1 MKVGDVSDLEDKLIA
16 LQNELQKLTEVRND
30 VMRRVVVAEQHYMM
44 KRKAQVQGWLS
55 GVEAVEAEKLKNCLG
70 GYCSKSCKSSYK
82 FGKEVARKLQAVIS
96 LKGEGDFKDVAETV
110 PEDPVDEMP
119 LERTIVGQQATFQKV
134 LNCLAENAI
143 IGLYGSGGVGK
154 TTLLKQ
160 INNNFCYGGHN
171 FDIVIWV
178 VVSKELK
185 LERIQEDIGKKIRLP
200 TDSWKNRSIEN
211 EARDIYNILRKKKF
225 LLLLDDMWES
235 IDLTKVGVPLSNQK
249 TESKIVFTTR
259 FEEVCGKME
268 AQKKIKVECLG
279 LEEAWR
285 LFQMKVGEDTL
296 DKLPI
301 GLKALVNLRYL
312 NLERMYSLRTIP
324 RHLISSFSMLQVL
337 RMLNCGEF
345 GGTLDKNFVFDD
357 EFLIEELFGLKRLN
371 ELSITLRTPHALE
384 RFLSSLKLKSCTHSL
399 RLRFHSEMKSLNI
412 SSLADMKH
420 LHKFSVSC
428 DGLEEF
434 EIGFAGNVQRIREA
448 HVFHALHKVYIQ
460 NCNALKD
467 MTWLLFA
474 PNLKILD
481 ILNCNKME
489 EIISA
494 AKLGE
499 VQEIPFNKLE
509 FLELHHVPELKSIYW
524 SALGF
529 QQQKKIIVYGCPKLK
544 RLPLDS
550 TSAKE
555 RKIVVKGDENWWNEL
570 EWEDQATRNAFLL
583 CFNSNRPLNSIDMG
597 GD

>member
-1 MKVGDVSDLEDKLIA
+1 M
-16 LQNELQKLTEVRND
+16 
-30 VMRRVVVAEQHYMM
+30 
-44 KRKAQVQGWLS
+44 
-55 GVEAVEAEKLKNCLG
+55 
-70 GYCSKSCKSSYK
+70 
-82 FGKEVARKLQAVIS
+82 
-96 LKGEGDFKDVAETV
+96 
-110 PEDPVDEMP
+110 
-119 LERTIVGQQATFQKV
+119 
-134 LNCLAENAI
+134 
-143 IGLYGSGGVGK
+143 
-154 TTLLKQ
+154 
-160 INNNFCYGGHN
+160 
-171 FDIVIWV
+171 
-178 VVSKELK
+178 
-185 LERIQEDIGKKIRLP
+185 
-200 TDSWKNRSIEN
+200 
-211 EARDIYNILRKKKF
+211 
-225 LLLLDDMWES
+225 
-235 IDLTKVGVPLSNQK
+235 
-249 TESKIVFTTR
+249 
-259 FEEVCGKME
+259 
-268 AQKKIKVECLG
+268 
-279 LEEAWR
+279 
-285 LFQMKVGEDTL
+285 
-296 DKLPI
+296 
-301 GLKALVNLRYL
+301 
-312 NLERMYSLRTIP
+312 
-324 RHLISSFSMLQVL
+324 
-337 RMLNCGEF
+337 
-345 GGTLDKNFVFDD
+345 
-357 EFLIEELFGLKRLN
+357 ELFGLKWLN
-371 ELSITLRTPHALE
+371 ELSITLRIPHALE

-460 NCNALKD
+460 NCNALKG
-467 MTWLLFA
+467 MAWLLFA

-481 ILNCNKME
+481 ILNCNEME

-499 VQEIPFNKLE
+499 VQEIPFNKFE

-529 QQQKKIIVYGCPKLK
+529 QHLKKIIVYGCPKLK

>member
-1 MKVGDVSDLEDKLIA
+1 MKVGYVSELEDKLIA
-16 LQNELQKLTEVRND
+16 LQNELQNLTEVRND

-55 GVEAVEAEKLKNCLG
+55 GVEAVEAEVGELQEVKSQEIEKLCLG

-211 EARDIYNILRKKKF
+211 EARDIYNILSKKKF

-296 DKLPI
+296 DSHPDISKLAKTMAKECA
-301 GLKALVNLRYL
+301 GLLLALITVGQAMTCKKTPEEWRDAIEMLTRSTA
-312 NLERMYSLRTIP
+312 E
-324 RHLISSFSMLQVL
+324 FSDYKI
-337 RMLNCGEF
+337 
-345 GGTLDKNFVFDD
+345 DKRN
-357 EFLIEELFGLKRLN
+357 LIEYWIDEGFLDEYGGSRAVNRGYTIIGDLIRACLLENEQGNCVKTHDVVRDMALWIACEIEKEKQNFLVLAGAGL
-371 ELSITLRTPHALE
+371 T
-384 RFLSSLKLKSCTHSL
+384 
-399 RLRFHSEMKSLNI
+399 
-412 SSLADMKH
+412 
-420 LHKFSVSC
+420 
-428 DGLEEF
+428 
-434 EIGFAGNVQRIREA
+434 EA
-448 HVFHALHKVYIQ
+448 PMV
-460 NCNALKD
+460 
-467 MTWLLFA
+467 
-474 PNLKILD
+474 
-481 ILNCNKME
+481 E
-489 EIISA
+489 S
-494 AKLGE
+494 
-499 VQEIPFNKLE
+499 
-509 FLELHHVPELKSIYW
+509 
-524 SALGF
+524 
-529 QQQKKIIVYGCPKLK
+529 
-544 RLPLDS
+544 
-550 TSAKE
+550 
-555 RKIVVKGDENWWNEL
+555 
-570 EWEDQATRNAFLL
+570 
-583 CFNSNRPLNSIDMG
+583 
-597 GD
+597 

>member
-1 MKVGDVSDLEDKLIA
+1 MGNICSISIPCDGILSRCIDCSVMKVGYVSELEDNLIA

-30 VMRRVVVAEQHYMM
+30 VMRKVMVAEQHQMM

-55 GVEAVEAEKLKNCLG
+55 RVEAVEAEAGELQEVNKSQEIEKLCLG

-82 FGKEVARKLQAVIS
+82 FGKEVARKLLAVIS

-119 LERTIVGQQATFQKV
+119 LERTILGQQATFQK
-134 LNCLAENAI
+134 
-143 IGLYGSGGVGK
+143 
-154 TTLLKQ
+154 
-160 INNNFCYGGHN
+160 
-171 FDIVIWV
+171 
-178 VVSKELK
+178 LK

-211 EARDIYNILRKKKF
+211 EARDIYNILSKKKF
-225 LLLLDDMWES
+225 LLLLDDVWES

-279 LEEAWR
+279 LEEALR

-296 DKLPI
+296 DSHPDIPKLAKTKAKECA
-301 GLKALVNLRYL
+301 GLPLALITVGQVMTCKKTPEEWRDAIEMLTRSTA
-312 NLERMYSLRTIP
+312 E
-324 RHLISSFSMLQVL
+324 FSVYKI
-337 RMLNCGEF
+337 
-345 GGTLDKNFVFDD
+345 DKRN
-357 EFLIEELFGLKRLN
+357 LIEYWIDEG
-371 ELSITLRTPHALE
+371 
-384 RFLSSLKLKSCTHSL
+384 FLDEYGGSRAVNRGYT
-399 RLRFHSEMKSLNI
+399 I
-412 SSLADMKH
+412 IDMKH
-420 LHKFSVSC
+420 LHKFSISC

-434 EIGFAGNVQRIREA
+434 EIGFAGNVQRVREA
-448 HVFHALHKVYIQ
+448 HDFHALHKVYIQ

-467 MTWLLFA
+467 MAWLLFA

-481 ILNCNKME
+481 ILNCNEME

-499 VQEIPFNKLE
+499 VQEIPFNTLE

-529 QQQKKIIVYGCPKLK
+529 QHLKKIVVCGCPKLK

-555 RKIVVKGDENWWNEL
+555 CKIVVKGDENWWNEL

-583 CFNSNRPLNSIDMG
+583 CF

>member
-1 MKVGDVSDLEDKLIA
+1 MKVGYVSELEDNLIA

-30 VMRRVVVAEQHYMM
+30 VMRKVMVAEQHQMM

-55 GVEAVEAEKLKNCLG
+55 RVEAVEAEAGELQELQIWQRSGKKAA
-70 GYCSKSCKSSYK
+70 SSH
-82 FGKEVARKLQAVIS
+82 Q

-119 LERTIVGQQATFQKV
+119 LERTILGQQATFQK
-134 LNCLAENAI
+134 
-143 IGLYGSGGVGK
+143 
-154 TTLLKQ
+154 
-160 INNNFCYGGHN
+160 
-171 FDIVIWV
+171 
-178 VVSKELK
+178 LK

-211 EARDIYNILRKKKF
+211 EARDIYNILSKKKF
-225 LLLLDDMWES
+225 LLLLDDVWES

-279 LEEAWR
+279 LEEALR

-296 DKLPI
+296 ESHPDIPKLAKTKAKECAGLPLALITVGQAMTCKKTPEEWRDAIEMLTRSTAEFSGVSKLVSLRHLNLSCTRIAELPI

-312 NLERMYSLRTIP
+312 NLERMYSHRTIP

-357 EFLIEELFGLKRLN
+357 EFLIEELFGLKQLN

-420 LHKFSVSC
+420 LHKFSISC

-434 EIGFAGNVQRIREA
+434 EIGFAGNVQRVREA
-448 HVFHALHKVYIQ
+448 HDFHALHKVYIQ

-467 MTWLLFA
+467 MAWLLFA

-481 ILNCNKME
+481 ILNCNEME

-499 VQEIPFNKLE
+499 VQEIPFNTLE

-529 QQQKKIIVYGCPKLK
+529 QHLKKIVVCGCPKLK

-555 RKIVVKGDENWWNEL
+555 CKIVVKGDENWWNEL

-583 CFNSNRPLNSIDMG
+583 CF